1 MKITSGFV
9 DSGGEKIY
17 YESIGAGDPVV
28 LSHGLGG
35 NHAIWFQQ
43 IPAFASKF
51 RVITWDQRG
60 FGRSTD
66 TQKQSGPAAAVED
79 LRALLDQLSIPK
91 TRLVGQSMGGWAV
104 LGFALKYP
112 DRVESLVLADTIG
125 GIFTPEASKHYDAYI
140 RDMATGT
147 PPEEMDYKRHPALGD
162 QLGRENPAQALLYRE
177 IGAMAGPPPAGM
189 GLTLR
194 RTAYPMD
201 AIRALNV
208 PVLFVVGGDD
218 PIFPPAVIRS
228 VAAEVKGARVVEIP
242 GTGHSPYF
250 EKAQPW
256 NEAVLAFLSGPTR

>member
-1 MKITSGFV
+1 MKITSGFI
-9 DSGGEKIY
+9 DSAGEKIY

-43 IPAFASKF
+43 IPVLAQKF

-66 TQKQSGPAAAVED
+66 TLKQSGPPAAVED
-79 LRALLDQLSIPK
+79 LRALLDHLSIPK
-91 TRLVGQSMGGWAV
+91 ARLVGQSMGGWAV

-112 DRVESLVLADTIG
+112 DRVKSLVLADTIG

-140 RDMATGT
+140 RDVATGT
-147 PPEEMDYKRHPALGD
+147 PPDEMPYTQHPALGE
-162 QLGRENPAQALLYRE
+162 QLGQQNPAQALLYRE
-177 IGAMAGPPPAGM
+177 IGAMAGPAPAGM
-189 GLTLR
+189 GLKLR
-194 RTAYPMD
+194 QTAYPMD
-201 AIRALNV
+201 NVHKLNA

-228 VAAEVKGARVVEIP
+228 VAGEVKGARVVEIP

-250 EKAQPW
+250 EKPQPW
-256 NEAVLAFLSGPTR
+256 NDAVLAFLTGPTR